1 MNLNTTIFAISAS
14 RRQLPGRRHRALT
27 LLLLVGAGSLALSA
41 GGNAL
46 AAGDAAAGRAAWTVE
61 YAQADGSPARSC
73 ATCHDADLTST
84 GKHAKTGKPIE
95 PLAPSVN
102 PKRLTDP
109 KQVEKWLY
117 RNCRWT
123 LGRECTAA
131 EKADFLA
138 YIRSQ

>member
-1 MNLNTTIFAISAS
+1 MNLNTTIFAISAA
-14 RRQLPGRRHRALT
+14 RRQLPSRRCRTAMLLT
-27 LLLLVGAGSLALSA
+27 LAAAGVLAVS

-46 AAGDAAAGRAAWTVE
+46 AAGDAAAGRNAWTAE
-61 YAQADGSPARSC
+61 HAQADGSPARSC
-73 ATCHDADLTST
+73 ATCHGGDLTRT
-84 GKHAKTGKPIE
+84 GKHAKTGKTIE

-109 KQVEKWLY
+109 KHVEKWLY